1 MLEPHSLEVVS
12 ETYLLLSSIFSSMAC
27 QVFNL
32 LRNQEE
38 ESYRGSRHLEL
49 LGEPICNRGFI
60 TALGLGKERFAR
72 LQRAARDPEAL
83 DCPADARFTPKGQE
97 GSEKEQIVFQFLEG
111 LYRTAAETLPDCPSN
126 HASNKRPRHYPF
138 KKDDPTM
145 NRAEIRHL
153 PPGDIIDYVRLLRAE
168 HPDKKFSVKLV
179 SRVWGQHFADKLRIR
194 GTTHHSKCSVCIRHR
209 LIVKR
214 VGVGPARAAQLA
226 ELQKHLRLQYADRCC
241 YWSTRSRS
249 RLESDSLES
258 TTVISGILDSM
269 DQAKHCWPRSEAM
282 SSKDF
287 NSWGRPKMSSTTLI
301 LHGYG
306 VVGALS
312 PPQVPTNSSRTVEV
326 LSFGLTRC
334 VQVGVDWRQV
344 ALHLQS
350 DNCAKECKNQTVL
363 RFLGQMV
370 GSHRL
375 RAGRLSCLM
384 SGHSHEDVDG
394 LFSTI
399 STYLDHHKELWTMTA
414 FRECL
419 ANFFSHQHVRPYGRR
434 FRNVEILTGF
444 RDWTLGIKLLGFD
457 FCSIYHHGQCV
468 ES

>member
-1 MLEPHSLEVVS
+1 M
-12 ETYLLLSSIFSSMAC
+12 
-27 QVFNL
+27 
-32 LRNQEE
+32 
-38 ESYRGSRHLEL
+38 
-49 LGEPICNRGFI
+49 
-60 TALGLGKERFAR
+60 
-72 LQRAARDPEAL
+72 
-83 DCPADARFTPKGQE
+83 
-97 GSEKEQIVFQFLEG
+97 
-111 LYRTAAETLPDCPSN
+111 
-126 HASNKRPRHYPF
+126 
-138 KKDDPTM
+138 
-145 NRAEIRHL
+145 

-363 RFLGQMV
+363 RFLGRQPSPT
-370 GSHRL
+370 GGPLITFDERPFARGRGWSIQHHIHTL
-375 RAGRLSCLM
+375 RPPQGIVDYDCFPGVPGRLFLSSAC
-384 SGHSHEDVDG
+384 
-394 LFSTI
+394 
-399 STYLDHHKELWTMTA
+399 
-414 FRECL
+414 
-419 ANFFSHQHVRPYGRR
+419 
-434 FRNVEILTGF
+434 
-444 RDWTLGIKLLGFD
+444 
-457 FCSIYHHGQCV
+457 
-468 ES
+468 